1 MEAKEEKPL
10 RVLIFFAVVL
20 VAYFYVK
27 AFNQANEPVLATQTS
42 KLVEENEWLDQQIK
56 EDELEAAV
64 LFFELKGNTK
74 EWVDWINEQ
83 VSVPMTDYQREVAVL
98 TAMKMG
104 KNAFLNSDFL
114 TWLKKQDYMNAGYC
128 LYLQDDVGNLVEDK
142 DAEKFF
148 QVLYWIWNGQLSCS
162 EIMFCPIGAYKK
174 LDTEHDYALNDFW
187 EILDET
193 KGRTPSEII
202 GMG

>member
-1 MEAKEEKPL
+1 MEAKEEKPF
-10 RVLIFFAVVL
+10 RVLIFCAVVF
-20 VAYFYVK
+20 VAYLYVQVFSR
-27 AFNQANEPVLATQTS
+27 ADEQLPVAQTNQL
-42 KLVEENEWLDQQIK
+42 LEENAWLDQQIK
-56 EDELEAAV
+56 KDELKAAA
-64 LFFELKGNTK
+64 LFFELKDDVNAWSD
-74 EWVDWINEQ
+74 WVSEH
-83 VSVPMTDYQREVAVL
+83 VSVPMTDCQREVAVL